1 MKISVITVCL
11 NAERTIGLALESFLR
26 QSHPDKELVV
36 IDGASTDDT
45 LGVVG
50 SFRSDCIRIA
60 SEPDRGIYDAM
71 NKGLRGFT
79 GEAVGFLNS
88 DDRFA
93 DLDAL
98 AAIDDALG
106 AADIVFGDLDFVSS
120 HEPRRIVRRW
130 RTGRFVPG
138 SFRRGWMPAHPTFYC
153 RRAVAETVGEFDL
166 RYSIAADYDY
176 MLRCLELMQF
186 SSAAVGRVLVDMQHG
201 GRSSS
206 GTLAMI
212 QHNLEALGAR
222 RRHLGAGLIDYALF
236 AKPLRKASQLI
247 GAR

>member
-11 NAERTIGLALESFLR
+11 NAERTIGLALESFLK
-26 QSHPDKELVV
+26 QSHPDKELLV
-36 IDGASTDDT
+36 IDGASSDDT
-45 LGVVG
+45 LRVVG
-50 SFRSDCIRIA
+50 SFPSDCIRVV
-60 SEPDRGIYDAM
+60 SEADRGIYDAM

-93 DLDAL
+93 DPGAL

-106 AADIVFGDLDFVSS
+106 TAEIVFGDLDFVSS
-120 HEPRRIVRRW
+120 HDPRRVVRRW
-130 RTGRFVPG
+130 RTGPFVRG

-166 RYSIAADYDY
+166 RYSTAADYDY
-176 MLRCLELMQF
+176 MLRCLELTQC
-186 SSAAVGRVLVDMQHG
+186 SSAPVGRVLVDMLHG

-206 GTLAMI
+206 GVVGSI
-212 QHNLEALGAR
+212 QHNFEALQSR
-222 RRHLGAGLIDYALF
+222 RRQLSAGLVDYALF
-236 AKPLRKASQLI
+236 AKPLRKVSQLV
-247 GAR
+247 GAA